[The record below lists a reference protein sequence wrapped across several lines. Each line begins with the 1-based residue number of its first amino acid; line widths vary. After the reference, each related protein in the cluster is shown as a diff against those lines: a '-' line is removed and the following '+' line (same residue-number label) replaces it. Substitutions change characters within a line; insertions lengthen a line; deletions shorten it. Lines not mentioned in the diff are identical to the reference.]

1 MANLLAQ
8 VSNALGDERAQLLLG
23 DALAGK
29 ARYST
34 WGATFGGLSL
44 SNGELFTVCVNSG
57 HPDGLEYG
65 QFHNA
70 NGGTS
75 VSENRHEVELYV
87 LPEAV
92 ASRFFDPWL
101 AQMGITNTTTRANP

>member
-8 VSNALGDERAQLLLG
+8 VSDALGDERAQLLLG
-23 DALAGK
+23 DAATGK
-29 ARYST
+29 AGYSQ
-34 WGATFGGLSL
+34 WGVTFGGL
-44 SNGELFTVCVNSG
+44 SNGELFTICVNSG

-65 QFHNA
+65 QFHNGS
-70 NGGTS
+70 GGTR
-75 VSENRHEVELYV
+75 VSDNRHEVELYV

-101 AQMGITNTTTRANP
+101 AEMGITNTASQANP